1 MLQANERIARNT
13 NGQQVHHRPHYSV
26 GMAVTQGEIE
36 EAQRLRYRVFAEE
49 LGARLKTR
57 VAGVDADFY
66 DPYCQ
71 HLVVRDESVAGSGK
85 VVGCYRILTPDAAK
99 AVGSYYSD
107 NEFDLT
113 RLQHLRN
120 SMVEVGRSCID
131 PDYRNGAVIAL
142 LWGKLAEFM
151 TTHGYG
157 HLIGCASVGMADGGH
172 NAANLYVQLIDAHL
186 APLEY
191 RVFPRERLPYADLV
205 TGHGATVPP
214 LLKGYLRAG
223 AWVCG
228 DPAWDPDFNTADLPL
243 LLPMSRISPRYMK
256 HFVQR
261 QG

>member
-1 MLQANERIARNT
+1 MLNSREHILYGAATQPR
-13 NGQQVHHRPHYSV
+13 HRPHYSV
-26 GMAVTQGEIE
+26 GMAVTQDEIE

-49 LGARLKTR
+49 LGAHLQARIP
-57 VAGVDADFY
+57 GVDADFY
-66 DPYCQ
+66 DPFCQ
-71 HLVVRDESVAGSGK
+71 HLVVRDEYAGR

-99 AVGSYYSD
+99 AVGSYYTD

-120 SMVEVGRSCID
+120 SMVEVGRACID
-131 PDYRNGAVIAL
+131 PDYRNGTVIAL

-151 TTHGYG
+151 TSNGYEY
-157 HLIGCASVGMADGGH
+157 LIGCASVGMADGGH
-172 NAANLYVQLIDAHL
+172 NAANLYVQLINAHI

-191 RVFPRERLPYADLV
+191 RVFPRQRLPFARLV
-205 TGHGATVPP
+205 TGHTAEVPA

-243 LLPMSRISPRYMK
+243 LLPMSRISQRYLK

-261 QG
+261 QS

>member
-1 MLQANERIARNT
+1 MLQTRERGAPRANGHQGN
-13 NGQQVHHRPHYSV
+13 HPHYSV
-26 GMAVTQGEIE
+26 GLALSQNEIE
-36 EAQRLRYRVFAEE
+36 DAQRLRYRVFAEE
-49 LGARLKTR
+49 LGARLQTR

-66 DPYCQ
+66 DPHCQ
-71 HLVVRDESVAGSGK
+71 HLVVRDEDAGK
-85 VVGCYRILTPDAAK
+85 VVGTYRILTPEAAK
-99 AVGSYYSD
+99 AVGSYYTD

-113 RLQHLRN
+113 RLQHLRDG
-120 SMVEVGRSCID
+120 MVEVGRSCID

-142 LWGKLAEFM
+142 LWARLAEFM
-151 TTHGYG
+151 AHHGYQY
-157 HLIGCASVGMADGGH
+157 LIGCASIGMADGGH

-191 RVFPRERLPYADLV
+191 RVFPRERLPYARMV
-205 TGHGATVPP
+205 TGQAAEVPP

-243 LLPMSRISPRYMK
+243 LLPMSRISPRYAR

-261 QG
+261 